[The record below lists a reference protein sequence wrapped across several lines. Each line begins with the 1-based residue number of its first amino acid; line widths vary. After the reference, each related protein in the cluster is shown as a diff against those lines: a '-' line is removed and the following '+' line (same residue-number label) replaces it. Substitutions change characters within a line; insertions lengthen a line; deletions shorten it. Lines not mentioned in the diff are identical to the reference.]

1 MKKPFQK
8 LFADP
13 SKIEYWESVYDRQD
27 FYGDCIRQRMSKAL
41 SWLDGLRLSENSS
54 ILDAGC
60 GAGRLAHEA
69 AKRGYHVFGMD
80 YSYGML
86 VKASSFCNRE
96 DRHNVKP
103 FQGDIESVPLQDS
116 SFDVIIC
123 LGVISYLKSEEEALL
138 ELARI
143 LKPGGVLVLSITNK
157 ARLVSRMDLPLLLKN
172 RVQKILT
179 SASASW
185 KKSAGIDN
193 VPRLTTYS
201 IPNIQKS
208 LELAGFTVLEYG
220 TIPLE
225 LLTLFGREV
234 LPRKTAIKIILF
246 FEQFSNIPIIGSFGG
261 MCMFKAKKNSLK
273 MRESG
278 Y

>member
-1 MKKPFQK
+1 MKQHFQK
-8 LFADP
+8 FFTNQ
-13 SKIEYWESVYDRQD
+13 SNVEYWESVYDQQD

-41 SWLDGLRLSENSS
+41 TWLDGLRLSENSS

-86 VKASSFCNRE
+86 VKASSIYNRE
-96 DRHNVKP
+96 DQHNVKP

-116 SFDVIIC
+116 DFDVIIC
-123 LGVISYLKSEEEALL
+123 LGVISYLKSEEKALR

-172 RVQKILT
+172 IVQKILS

-185 KKSAGIDN
+185 KKSAGIN
-193 VPRLTTYS
+193 NAPRLTTYF

-208 LELAGFTVLEYG
+208 LERAGFTVLEYE

-225 LLTLFGREV
+225 LLTFFGREV
-234 LPRKTAIKIILF
+234 FPRKMATKITLF

-261 MCMFKAKKNSLK
+261 MCMFKAKKNS
-273 MRESG
+273 
-278 Y
+278 